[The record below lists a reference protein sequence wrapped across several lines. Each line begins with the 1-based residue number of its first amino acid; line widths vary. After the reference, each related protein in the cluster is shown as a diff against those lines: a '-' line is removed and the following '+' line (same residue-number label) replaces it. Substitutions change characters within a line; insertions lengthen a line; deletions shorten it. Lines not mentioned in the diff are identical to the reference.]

1 MHYREY
7 IPEGILKHYVQC
19 YFTCE
24 SDTHITTH
32 DQVFASG
39 TVELMFNLGD
49 DGPQRIINGN
59 TVSQPRV
66 QLWGQTIRP
75 LTFTTAGKHAMLGI
89 RFFTHTAACFF
100 EEPIAGFNDDVT
112 DLHDITGPE
121 GRLLYDRL
129 LDTTSLPARIT
140 LLEAFLLSRLQRFE
154 PKMTKLNMMG
164 HIIRRLNPDDLPDR
178 INSIA
183 GRYGISSRYLQKV
196 FLAYSG
202 LTPNLFGKIARFQK
216 GLHLVTQKQLP
227 LTTIAY
233 QCGYYDQSHF
243 IKDFKEFTGFAP
255 SNFQAE
261 ISTDLFVQLG
271 K

>member
-1 MHYREY
+1 MRYEEFL
-7 IPEGILKHYVQC
+7 PDGILKHYVQC

-39 TVELMFNLGD
+39 TMELMFNLGD

-75 LTFTTAGKHAMLGI
+75 FTFTTTGKHAMLGI
-89 RFFTHTAACFF
+89 RFFPHTAACFF
-100 EEPIAGFNDDVT
+100 EEPIAAFNDEVT
-112 DLHDITGPE
+112 DLHDITSTE

-129 LDTTSLPARIT
+129 LYTASLPARIT
-140 LLEAFLLSRLQRFE
+140 LLEAFLLSRLQRFQL
-154 PKMTKLNMMG
+154 KLAKLNMMD

-178 INSIA
+178 INTIA
-183 GRYGISSRYLQKV
+183 GRYGISSRYLQKL
-196 FLAYSG
+196 FLAHSG

-216 GLHLVTQKQLP
+216 SLQLVTQKQLP

-243 IKDFKEFTGFAP
+243 IKDFKTFTGIAP
-255 SNFQAE
+255 SHFRPE
-261 ISTDLFVQLG
+261 SSTDLFVPLNR
-271 K
+271 